1 MFDIKEGPF
10 LKNPRLYQGFAL
22 LLTALITLPTLLVI
36 LANSQTFTVLALAY
50 PLFTAL
56 ITYDLFM
63 SSYQSQIT
71 IGRLRKLPGVT
82 WPFQVAK
89 VRFWMSLGLFLLVY
103 TQAYLL
109 AINRQSQARFL
120 FTPWLIIPE
129 LAAIFFILGNSTSL
143 IDNVQP
149 KGTTYR
155 DTISRSWLSR
165 QDYFVQFLGRWDQG
179 LIVGDIPFFFKGI
192 EKVTEEKKF
201 TMVEGNDP
209 DLGPYRLLLYQKRFR
224 KFVNAFPEVQA
235 VQTKVPEGQREAK
248 SK

>member
-1 MFDIKEGPF
+1 MERKEYLFDIKEGPF
-10 LKNPRLYQGFAL
+10 LKNPRLYQGFSL

-36 LANSQTFTVLALAY
+36 LANSQSFTVLALVY
-50 PLFTAL
+50 PIMTAL

-82 WPFQVAK
+82 WPFQMAK
-89 VRFWMSLGLFLLVY
+89 IHFWINLGVYLLVY

-109 AINRQSQARFL
+109 AINRQKQFGLL
-120 FTPWLIIPE
+120 FTPWLILPE
-129 LAAIFFILGNSTSL
+129 LAAIFFVLGSSSSL
-143 IDNVQP
+143 IDNIQP

-165 QDYFVQFLGRWDQG
+165 QDYFVQFLGHWDEG
-179 LIVGDIPFFFKGI
+179 LIVGDMPFYFKGM
-192 EKVTEEKKF
+192 EKVTEAKKF

-235 VQTKVPEGQREAK
+235 LRTKTET
-248 SK
+248 

>member
-36 LANSQTFTVLALAY
+36 LANSQTFTVLALVY
-50 PLFTAL
+50 PVFTAL

-120 FTPWLIIPE
+120 FTPWLILPE

-179 LIVGDIPFFFKGI
+179 LIIGDIPFYFKGI

-201 TMVEGNDP
+201 TIVEGNDP

-224 KFVNAFPEVQA
+224 KFVNSFPEIQDVRTKA
-235 VQTKVPEGQREAK
+235 PEKQTEVK